1 MYYDIAESGK
11 RIKAERRR
19 RGFTQEM
26 LAEKLNIPVNGL
38 AKIENGKN
46 GASVD
51 TLVAISA
58 LFGISMDYLTHGA
71 GLSIEERVSVLL
83 KGKNEK
89 QTDLALKIL
98 KGILE
103 NIE

>member
-1 MYYDIAESGK
+1 MYYDIAESGM

-19 RGFTQEM
+19 RGFTQDI
-26 LAEKLNIPVNGL
+26 LSEKLNISVNGL

-71 GLSIEERVSVLL
+71 VLSIEERVSILL
-83 KGKNEK
+83 KGKTEK
-89 QTDLALKIL
+89 QIDLALKIL